1 VALAVVLPTLARS
14 AADVEEVRATLRALF
29 RQTRRPDVVLLVD
42 DGSSADL
49 SPALGAWEDAESLAL
64 VRMRRNTGPA
74 GARSVGLRLLRQWAG
89 DRRAVVCLTD
99 SDAMPDDRWC
109 EAMLKAQMLFP
120 GIFSGP
126 TLSCD
131 RSHTGRFHDHFGNL
145 NGRWRWDDLP
155 GVLLYGCTVNFSV
168 DLQAVGDMEF
178 DPVFSR
184 PGFEDIEFCWRAR
197 TERRVLTRYCESAR
211 VYHQYD
217 QGLVGL
223 YRQFWKYG
231 NTEPIMAFMHEG
243 FSFQGSRPV
252 VAGFQDPRMEALRS
266 SVPAGAEETA
276 AQAIAKLQLLFEAS
290 AEALPTLPAARGG
303 TEPGA
308 AGP

>member
-1 VALAVVLPTLARS
+1 
-14 AADVEEVRATLRALF
+14 
-29 RQTRRPDVVLLVD
+29 VLLVD

-155 GVLLYGCTVNFSV
+155 G
-168 DLQAVGDMEF
+168 
-178 DPVFSR
+178 SR
-184 PGFEDIEFCWRAR
+184 LDVAPPCRHV
-197 TERRVLTRYCESAR
+197 RRQHLA
-211 VYHQYD
+211 
-217 QGLVGL
+217 
-223 YRQFWKYG
+223 
-231 NTEPIMAFMHEG
+231 
-243 FSFQGSRPV
+243 
-252 VAGFQDPRMEALRS
+252 
-266 SVPAGAEETA
+266 
-276 AQAIAKLQLLFEAS
+276 FEAIS
-290 AEALPTLPAARGG
+290 ALPLASALLLTHPISVQCWPA
-303 TEPGA
+303 
-308 AGP
+308 